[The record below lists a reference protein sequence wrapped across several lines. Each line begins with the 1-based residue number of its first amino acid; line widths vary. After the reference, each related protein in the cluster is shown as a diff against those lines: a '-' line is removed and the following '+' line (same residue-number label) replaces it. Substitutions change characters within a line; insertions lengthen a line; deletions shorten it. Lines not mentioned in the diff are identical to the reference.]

1 MTAQTY
7 GSRSIRRR
15 RRTAEEMEAI
25 RQAIRW
31 VLEESHPM
39 SVRQVYYQ
47 LTTLGVIDKTEK
59 DYKSTVV
66 RLLGEMRRDG
76 SIPYSWLADATRWM
90 RKPTTYD
97 SAADAVEQLAA
108 VYRRNLWTDSDV
120 VEVWVE
126 KEALAGVLVE
136 VTERWDVPLMVTRGY
151 PSMSYLY
158 SAAAQVVERW
168 LDGRRTFIYYMG
180 DHDPSGVDIDRTVV
194 EGVGRAARSVLVGLP
209 DDRVTHKLADI
220 VGSDIFQSLGLPA
233 NEEFLEWRQRDWRWV
248 LKPDDDE
255 TFDSWACRHTFRSL
269 LGCHFERLGVL
280 PSQIEEWKLPSRPT
294 KRTDTRSK
302 NFKGESVELDAIPA
316 DKLRGLAE
324 DAILAHVDLDS
335 LKVLETVEE
344 EERKGL
350 EQLAAGF
357 RGEG

>member
-1 MTAQTY
+1 MGERSN
-7 GSRSIRRR
+7 GSRSIKRR
-15 RRTAEEMEAI
+15 RRTAEDMAKI
-25 RQAIRW
+25 RQAIRH
-31 VLEESHPM
+31 VLEQGHPM

-47 LTTLGVIDKTEK
+47 LTTLGVIDKTEQ

-76 SIPYSWLADATRWM
+76 SIPYLWLADSTRWM

-97 SAADAVEQLAA
+97 SAADAVDQLAS

-158 SAAAQVVERW
+158 SAAVPMVERW
-168 LDGRRTFIYYMG
+168 LDGRETFIYYMG
-180 DHDPSGVDIDRTVV
+180 DHDPSGVDIDDKVILGIG
-194 EGVGRAARSVLVGLP
+194 EAARRIASGSKVWEKVER
-209 DDRVTHKLADI
+209 RVIQDEREKVRDSEGREATEDELELLRGAVSSTVFGRGSKELEKLRNVFA
-220 VGSDIFQSLGLPA
+220 FA
-233 NEEFLEWRQRDWRWV
+233 
-248 LKPDDDE
+248 
-255 TFDSWACRHTFRSL
+255 TF
-269 LGCHFERLGVL
+269 GGHFNRLGVL
-280 PSQIEEWKLPSRPT
+280 PWQIEEWELPSRPT
-294 KRTDTRSK
+294 KSTDTRSK
-302 NFKGESVELDAIPA
+302 NFTGESVELDAIPA
-316 DKLRGLAE
+316 DRLRDLAE
-324 DAILAHVDLDS
+324 EAIERHVDTAK

-344 EERKGL
+344 EERRGL